1 MVNHNT
7 HLLIPT
13 HAPQKEDPELS
24 GVPPK
29 VFKQTR
35 HPCRRFSH
43 SRAQNKGTQ
52 KTEEAFKDILACRDT
67 IALDHTAH
75 REETGK
81 FFILRN
87 VYTSNMAQC
96 PSCFA
101 QEKSHIRMENSNPRL
116 CRNGWG
122 GIGDEGLAS
131 QWQDVASLWVPPIPG
146 HPGKNM
152 LYFSTR
158 ERKESQRHTIGQRLF
173 FSPGNIFLTRE
184 ASTKMSLSPILTQHK
199 WWQSWTFPPPA
210 PWEEPVGSTPSQ
222 DLRAW
227 TLDIL
232 ISMFKSG
239 IHCFL
244 AVTSG

>member
-52 KTEEAFKDILACRDT
+52 KTEEAFKDILACRDAL
-67 IALDHTAH
+67 ALDHTAH
-75 REETGK
+75 REEMGK
-81 FFILRN
+81 FFILRD

-116 CRNGWG
+116 CSEGSAGMG
-122 GIGDEGLAS
+122 GEVLVMKAWLHNDR
-131 QWQDVASLWVPPIPG
+131 
-146 HPGKNM
+146 M
-152 LYFSTR
+152 LLPS
-158 ERKESQRHTIGQRLF
+158 ESH
-173 FSPGNIFLTRE
+173 
-184 ASTKMSLSPILTQHK
+184 
-199 WWQSWTFPPPA
+199 
-210 PWEEPVGSTPSQ
+210 PSQ
-222 DLRAW
+222 A
-227 TLDIL
+227 TLGRI
-232 ISMFKSG
+232 
-239 IHCFL
+239 CCTL
-244 AVTSG
+244 ALVREKKAKGTL